1 MEKTDPHK
9 HYSYSQDYILMT
21 AFTQEIN
28 SLTIRK
34 NNDNITPIVEEYL
47 RGRVKEIKERWK

>member
-9 HYSYSQDYILMT
+9 THNYSQDYNTMI
-21 AFTQEIN
+21 AFQHEIN

-34 NNDNITPIVEEYL
+34 KNDNITPIIEEYL
-47 RGRVKEIKERWK
+47 RNRVKEIKDRWR

>member
-1 MEKTDPHK
+1 MAKTDPYK
-9 HYSYSQDYILMT
+9 NYSYSQDYILMT
-21 AFTQEIN
+21 AFQSEIN

-47 RGRVKEIKERWK
+47 RERVKEIKDRWK

>member
-1 MEKTDPHK
+1 MAKTDTHK
-9 HYSYSQDYILMT
+9 THSYSQDYNTMI
-21 AFTQEIN
+21 AFQHEIN

-47 RGRVKEIKERWK
+47 KGRVKEIKERWK

>member
-9 HYSYSQDYILMT
+9 NYSYSQDYLIMT
-21 AFTQEIN
+21 AFQSEIN
-28 SLTIRK
+28 SLTVRN